1 MPGVVVV
8 GSINVDLVA
17 TTARFPGPG
26 ETVPGTDFQR
36 FAGGKGA
43 NQAMSA
49 ARMGGAPRLIGAVG
63 DDPFGVEMRAG
74 LAAGGVDV
82 SAVRTVAGTPTGTA
96 VITIA
101 QAENMIIVIPGAN
114 GTVSPDDVAGARLEP
129 GDVVLTQ
136 FEVPTATVE
145 ATLKRARAA
154 GAIAALNA
162 VPVID
167 AAKGLLPLV
176 DLLIVNEH
184 ELALLS
190 GETVDAGRPSSV
202 IAAARAITAGGT
214 GLVLVTLGRAGA
226 MAISAREVEH
236 VAGHEVTAVD
246 TTGAGD
252 CFCGAFAAS
261 RAAGLSI
268 GDALKRANAAAALS
282 VTRHGAT
289 PSMPT
294 AAEVDAFLKLKGLFG

>member
-17 TTARFPGPG
+17 TTDRFPGPG
-26 ETVPGTDFQR
+26 ETVPGSDFQR

-74 LAAGGVDV
+74 LEAAGVNV
-82 SAVRTVAGTPTGTA
+82 SAVRTVTGVPTGTA
-96 VITIA
+96 VITLA
-101 QAENMIIVIPGAN
+101 KAENMIIVIPGAN
-114 GTVSPDDVAGARLEP
+114 GTVSQDDVAGARIEA

-154 GAIAALNA
+154 GATAALNA

-167 AAKGLLPLV
+167 AARGLLPLV

-190 GETVDAGRPSSV
+190 GQPVDPDRPSAV
-202 IAAARAITAGGT
+202 IAAARAITTGGT

-226 MAISAREVEH
+226 MAISATEVERVH
-236 VAGHEVTAVD
+236 GHEVTAVD

-261 RAAGLSI
+261 RAAGLTVA
-268 GDALKRANAAAALS
+268 DALRRANAAAAIS